1 MTPDDLERAKRH
13 VRHVWEFFY
22 HLMTY
27 VLVNAILVIVDRLG
41 GTSERAVLGLDWA
54 SWLIIAWGFGIL
66 GHAIYASTTSIA
78 CRGCTGRSRN
88 RAGRP

>member
-13 VRHVWEFFY
+13 VKHVWEFFY

-54 SWLIIAWGFGIL
+54 
-66 GHAIYASTTSIA
+66 Y
-78 CRGCTGRSRN
+78 
-88 RAGRP
+88 

>member
-66 GHAIYASTTSIA
+66 GHAIYAFYDEH
-78 CRGCTGRSRN
+78 RVQRVYRKEQEQSR
-88 RAGRP
+88 